1 MKFLAF
7 ICTLLLLF
15 SLWLFLRTW
24 KQAQF
29 VRPRSIILGQ
39 GVALLSL
46 LVYVW
51 LIGSP
56 GGWVFLLIILGGLG
70 GAWLARSLK
79 MDYSEEGIVMSY
91 SLPYLISWV
100 GLLFLTQIITTFTGR
115 VPLLMLLIT
124 ALNTGWNL
132 GLNAIVL
139 KRYRSLVKEVP
150 PVVM

>member
-29 VRPRSIILGQ
+29 VRPASIILGQ

-56 GGWVFLLIILGGLG
+56 GGWVFLLIVLGGLG

-79 MDYSEEGIVMSY
+79 MDYSEQGIAMSY

-100 GLLFLTQIITTFTGR
+100 GLLSLTQVITTFTGR
-115 VPLLMLLIT
+115 VPLLILLIT

-132 GLNAIVL
+132 GLNAMVL
-139 KRYRSLVKEVP
+139 KRYRSLVKEMP

>member
-7 ICTLLLLF
+7 VCTFLLLF

-29 VRPRSIILGQ
+29 VRPQSIILGQ

-100 GLLFLTQIITTFTGR
+100 GLLFLTQVITTFTGR

-132 GLNAIVL
+132 GLNAMIL
-139 KRYRSLVKEVP
+139 KRYLRLVKESSP
-150 PVVM
+150 MAM

>member
-1 MKFLAF
+1 MKFLT
-7 ICTLLLLF
+7 ILCTLLLLF

-29 VRPRSIILGQ
+29 VRPLSIILGQ

-51 LIGSP
+51 LVSSP
-56 GGWVFLLIILGGLG
+56 GGWVLLLIILGGLG

-79 MDYSEEGIVMSY
+79 MDYSEQGIVMKY
-91 SLPYLISWV
+91 SMPYLISWV
-100 GLLFLTQIITTFTGR
+100 GLLFLTQVITTVTGR
-115 VPLLMLLIT
+115 VPLVMLLLT

-132 GLNAIVL
+132 GLNTMVL
-139 KRYRSLVKEVP
+139 NRYRSLVKELQTVA
-150 PVVM
+150 M

>member
-91 SLPYLISWV
+91 SLPYIISWV
-100 GLLFLTQIITTFTGR
+100 GLLFLTQVITTFTGR

>member
-29 VRPRSIILGQ
+29 VRPRSIVLGQ

-56 GGWVFLLIILGGLG
+56 GGWVFFLIILGGLG

-79 MDYSEEGIVMSY
+79 MDYSEQGIVMKY

-100 GLLFLTQIITTFTGR
+100 GLLFLTQVITTFTGR

-132 GLNAIVL
+132 GLNAMVL
-139 KRYRSLVKEVP
+139 KRYHSLVKELP

>member
-29 VRPRSIILGQ
+29 VRPRSIVLGQ

-70 GAWLARSLK
+70 GAWLAHSLK

>member
-100 GLLFLTQIITTFTGR
+100 GLLFLTQVITTFTGR

-132 GLNAIVL
+132 GLNAMIL
-139 KRYRSLVKEVP
+139 KRYLRLVKESSP
-150 PVVM
+150 MAM

>member
-1 MKFLAF
+1 MKLLAF
-7 ICTLLLLF
+7 LCTLLLLF

-39 GVALLSL
+39 MTALLSL
-46 LVYVW
+46 LMYVW

-79 MDYSEEGIVMSY
+79 MDYSEAGIVMSY

-100 GLLFLTQIITTFTGR
+100 GLLFLTQAITTFTGR
-115 VPLLMLLIT
+115 VPLVMLLLT

-132 GLNAIVL
+132 GINTMILN
-139 KRYRSLVKEVP
+139 RYHSLIKESSP
-150 PVVM
+150 LVV

>member
-1 MKFLAF
+1 M
-7 ICTLLLLF
+7 
-15 SLWLFLRTW
+15 
-24 KQAQF
+24 
-29 VRPRSIILGQ
+29 
-39 GVALLSL
+39 

-91 SLPYLISWV
+91 SLPYIISWV
-100 GLLFLTQIITTFTGR
+100 GLLFLTQVITTFTGR

>member
-79 MDYSEEGIVMSY
+79 MDYSEEGIVMNY
-91 SLPYLISWV
+91 SLPYIISWV
-100 GLLFLTQIITTFTGR
+100 GLLFLTQVITTFTGR

>member
-15 SLWLFLRTW
+15 SLWLFLKTW
-24 KQAQF
+24 KQTQF

-79 MDYSEEGIVMSY
+79 MDYSEQGIVMKY

-100 GLLFLTQIITTFTGR
+100 GLLFLTQVITTFTGR

-132 GLNAIVL
+132 GLNAMVL
-139 KRYRSLVKEVP
+139 KRYRSLVKEP
-150 PVVM
+150 PPIAM